1 MWNAPQLDGFSGPWT
16 TPEPYLQLGVDAQ
29 VHAIHLRVLRHIGA
43 QAEVEVKAGVAA
55 SKSGG

>member
-1 MWNAPQLDGFSGPWT
+1 MDGFSGPWT